1 MNLVQQN
8 AHNASN
14 YYLLQTMKILIKE
27 MYINSKFKKIIFRLL
42 KNLRI
47 KQIKFFELFKT
58 LKNLQMNSF
67 LLWQL
72 SILKT
77 KINKDAFQELLSI
90 IGNNHQVKIK
100 KF

>member
-58 LKNLQMNSF
+58 LKNRQMNSF

-90 IGNNHQVKIK
+90 IGNNHQVKI
-100 KF
+100 